1 MAPRNVVL
9 VGASD
14 RNWAPRI
21 WDNLKRFGYE
31 GQVFPVK
38 PNRDE
43 PENKAPTGPRVSVP
57 LAPRPDPSLA

>member
-1 MAPRNVVL
+1 MARTLLEYETLSGDEIVN
-9 VGASD
+9 A
-14 RNWAPRI
+14 
-21 WDNLKRFGYE
+21 LKG
-31 GQVFPVK
+31 VK